1 MHRIPN
7 VHTNL
12 FFEDRRWRGGEFRLV
27 VFIAPSAWLDHPDV
41 PKIEVYEI
49 TAPGIGGEQHIGYLN
64 RDTPKEFTEGAIAAI
79 RAEIRANPLSKA
91 SLEWLHALNY
101 CGLLAD
107 YEGR

>member
-1 MHRIPN
+1 MSHTPN

-12 FFEDRRWRGGEFRLV
+12 VFEDRRWRGGEFRLV
-27 VFIAPSAWLDHPDV
+27 VFIAPSTWHDQPDV

-49 TAPGIGGEQHIGYLN
+49 TAPGIGGEQHVGYLN
-64 RDTPKEFTEGAIAAI
+64 RDTPEDFTIGAMAAI
-79 RAEIRANPLSKA
+79 RTQIRSNPFSKA
-91 SLEWLHALNY
+91 SLDWLRALNY